1 MRGARVGVGA
11 ELIVLARVAAAALLG
26 GALGW
31 ERLTAGKWAGAR
43 TLMLVA
49 LSSALFVG
57 VSGLA
62 IPEAHEVSSAVRAD
76 PIRAVQAVA
85 LGIGFLGAGIIHV
98 ERARDGGGSV
108 RGLTTAAT
116 VWATAAVGIAAGLGK
131 LALAACVT
139 VLVLVILRVVG
150 RIEPGASD

>member
-1 MRGARVGVGA
+1 MAEGVGA
-11 ELIVLARVAAAALLG
+11 ELVVLARVAAAAVLG

-49 LSSALFVG
+49 LASALFVG

-62 IPEAHEVSSAVRAD
+62 IAQAGDVTGAVRVD
-76 PIRAVQAVA
+76 PIRAVHAVA

-98 ERARDGGGSV
+98 ERGREGGAV
-108 RGLTTAAT
+108 KGLTTAAT
-116 VWATAAVGIAAGLGK
+116 VWATAAVGIAAGLGQLV
-131 LALAACVT
+131 LAVGVT
-139 VLVLVILRVVG
+139 LLVLVILRLVG
-150 RIEPGASD
+150 RVEPGASR